1 MKQLLNRLGRS
12 ILRISLMV
20 MLGMSLLWASLEVY
34 EKNFA
39 QDAIEEKVRAIYEEM
54 WRQTGQIQ
62 DKLPLEIVR
71 NSQINAYNDGKK
83 IVIYTGLIDY
93 AESWDEIALVLGH
106 EIAHGTL
113 YHLTMNVE
121 ETKIMVL
128 EANADKMGAVYVMKA
143 GYDVCEGREFFK
155 RLLQNNGDYLGGDHP
170 GFAYRY
176 SELNIGCE

>member
-20 MLGMSLLWASLEVY
+20 MLGMLLLWASLEVY
-34 EKNFA
+34 EKNFS
-39 QDAIEEKVRAIYEEM
+39 QDAI
-54 WRQTGQIQ
+54 
-62 DKLPLEIVR
+62 
-71 NSQINAYNDGKK
+71 
-83 IVIYTGLIDY
+83 
-93 AESWDEIALVLGH
+93 AE
-106 EIAHGTL
+106 
-113 YHLTMNVE
+113 NVE